1 MVLLLLAQ
9 QYRKRYGYARSTRTT
24 TRSSRQVPDARECGA
39 QPLAARKLDEDLW
52 LAPWQQCSQRIWYLV
67 VFTPDRRQRSGGG
80 FLDQSGRRAKRD
92 QARTAGRPRGPL
104 PTHRAASSRILHA
117 LSAPVIFFDTSS
129 TTRRKR
135 RLMILN

>member
-80 FLDQSGRRAKRD
+80 FSTNRDAERSAIKLEQQAAPGDRCRRIAR
-92 QARTAGRPRGPL
+92 QA
-104 PTHRAASSRILHA
+104 HE
-117 LSAPVIFFDTSS
+117 SS
-129 TTRRKR
+129 TPCRRR
-135 RLMILN
+135 